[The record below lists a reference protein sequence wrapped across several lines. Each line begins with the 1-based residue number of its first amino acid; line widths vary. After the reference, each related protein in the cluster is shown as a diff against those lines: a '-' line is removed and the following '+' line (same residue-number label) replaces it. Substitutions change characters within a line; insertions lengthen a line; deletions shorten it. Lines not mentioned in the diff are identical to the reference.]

1 LTYFNFKVKE
11 AQLEIN
17 PSAGN
22 REELSKAEA
31 DLKKYLH
38 MEEEYWK
45 QKAGMRW
52 FQDGDKNTKK
62 FHSYVKGRRRKLHI
76 AKIKNS

>member
-1 LTYFNFKVKE
+1 LEDVIKVKE

-17 PSAGN
+17 SYACN
-22 REELSKAEA
+22 MEELSKAEA
-31 DLKKYLH
+31 NLKKFLH
-38 MEEEYWK
+38 LEDEYWK